1 MIKKIH
7 YITYQTF
14 PSEKANTI
22 QTIENLRNLNKE
34 GVKVDLIYPLR
45 DKNSTDN
52 LSILKDYYSLD
63 FDISF
68 KGKKHLLPFG
78 KVKKFEKYTYL
89 LSHVLWSYWVTRNF
103 ITEKDSYVFTRSDWV
118 YYFLSRKNIPVVF
131 ECHQLTNLRT
141 LLMRKSIKYPKSKII
156 FLNNNLATDSNLDL
170 VNNPQKITVMHNGVD
185 HDYFKTPLKEPS
197 QKNKMVFVG
206 NLLRFNKSRGIEFVI
221 QSMAKNNFPNDILF
235 KIIGGPEDEVDR
247 LKDLVSKLQ
256 LKDRVEIVGRMSR
269 KETINQLRNSEF
281 GLLLNS
287 NDDIHSTDHTSP
299 LKYFEY
305 LYAGLKIIAID
316 FPSHRALPFST
327 NICFFIKKDS
337 KSFIKALNDASN
349 KSILNKVDLE
359 SITLE
364 KRSKKILSFL
374 SE

>member
-1 MIKKIH
+1 MIKKIY

-68 KGKKHLLPFG
+68 KGKNHLLPFG
-78 KVKKFEKYTYL
+78 KVKIFEKYTYL

-156 FLNNNLATDSNLDL
+156 FLNNNLAKDSNLDF

>member
-1 MIKKIH
+1 
-7 YITYQTF
+7 
-14 PSEKANTI
+14 
-22 QTIENLRNLNKE
+22 
-34 GVKVDLIYPLR
+34 
-45 DKNSTDN
+45 
-52 LSILKDYYSLD
+52 
-63 FDISF
+63 
-68 KGKKHLLPFG
+68 
-78 KVKKFEKYTYL
+78 
-89 LSHVLWSYWVTRNF
+89 
-103 ITEKDSYVFTRSDWV
+103 
-118 YYFLSRKNIPVVF
+118 
-131 ECHQLTNLRT
+131 
-141 LLMRKSIKYPKSKII
+141 
-156 FLNNNLATDSNLDL
+156 
-170 VNNPQKITVMHNGVD
+170 MHNGVD

-327 NICFFIKKDS
+327 NICFFTKKDS
-337 KSFIKALNDASN
+337 KSFIKALNDASS

>member
-78 KVKKFEKYTYL
+78 KVKIFEKYTYL

-118 YYFLSRKNIPVVF
+118 YYFLSRKNIPIVF

-156 FLNNNLATDSNLDL
+156 FLNNNLAKDSNLDL

-299 LKYFEY
+299 IKYFEY
-305 LYAGLKIIAID
+305 LYAGLKIVAID

-327 NICFFIKKDS
+327 NICFFTKKDS
-337 KSFIKALNDASN
+337 KSFIKALNDASS

>member
-1 MIKKIH
+1 MIKKIY

-68 KGKKHLLPFG
+68 KGKNHLLPFG
-78 KVKKFEKYTYL
+78 KVKIFEKYTYL

-156 FLNNNLATDSNLDL
+156 FLNNNLAKDSNLDF

-247 LKDLVSKLQ
+247 LKNLVSKLQ

>member
-52 LSILKDYYSLD
+52 LSILKDYYSID

-68 KGKKHLLPFG
+68 KGKNHLLPFG
-78 KVKKFEKYTYL
+78 KVKIFEKYTYL

-103 ITEKDSYVFTRSDWV
+103 KPENNSYVFTRSDWI

-141 LLMRKSIKYPKSKII
+141 LLMKKSIKYPESKII
-156 FLNNNLATDSNLDL
+156 FLNNNLAKDSNLDL

-327 NICFFIKKDS
+327 NICFFTKKDS
-337 KSFIKALNDASN
+337 KSFIKALNDASS

>member
-68 KGKKHLLPFG
+68 KGKNHLLPFG
-78 KVKKFEKYTYL
+78 KVKIFEKYTYL

-103 ITEKDSYVFTRSDWV
+103 IMEKDSYVFTRSDWV
-118 YYFLSRKNIPVVF
+118 YYFLSRKNIPIVF

-156 FLNNNLATDSNLDL
+156 FLNNNLAKDSNLDL

-221 QSMAKNNFPNDILF
+221 KSMAKNNFPNDILF

-247 LKDLVSKLQ
+247 LKNLVSKLQ

-327 NICFFIKKDS
+327 NICFFTKKDS
-337 KSFIKALNDASN
+337 KSFIKALNDASS

>member
-68 KGKKHLLPFG
+68 KGKNHLLPFG
-78 KVKKFEKYTYL
+78 KVKIFEKYTYL

-103 ITEKDSYVFTRSDWV
+103 KPENNSYVFTRSDWI

-141 LLMRKSIKYPKSKII
+141 LLMKKSIKYPESKII
-156 FLNNNLATDSNLDL
+156 FLNNNLAKDSNLDL

-327 NICFFIKKDS
+327 NICFFTKKDS
-337 KSFIKALNDASN
+337 KSFIKAINDASS

>member
-1 MIKKIH
+1 MIKKIY

-68 KGKKHLLPFG
+68 KGKNHLLPFG
-78 KVKKFEKYTYL
+78 KVKIFEKYTYL

-156 FLNNNLATDSNLDL
+156 FLNNNLAKDSNLDF

-337 KSFIKALNDASN
+337 KSFIKALNDASS

>member
-22 QTIENLRNLNKE
+22 QTIENLRNLNKV

-63 FDISF
+63 FDCSF

-78 KVKKFEKYTYL
+78 KVKIFEKYTYL

-156 FLNNNLATDSNLDL
+156 FLNNNLAKDSNLDL

-221 QSMAKNNFPNDILF
+221 QSMAKNNFPNNILF

-299 LKYFEY
+299 IKYFEY
-305 LYAGLKIIAID
+305 LYAGLKIVAID

-327 NICFFIKKDS
+327 NICFFTKNDS
-337 KSFIKALNDASN
+337 KSFIKALNDASS

>member
-22 QTIENLRNLNKE
+22 QTIENLRNLSKE

-52 LSILKDYYSLD
+52 LSILKNYYSLD

-68 KGKKHLLPFG
+68 KGKNHLLPFG
-78 KVKKFEKYTYL
+78 KVKIFEKYSYL
-89 LSHVLWSYWVTRNF
+89 LSHILWSYCVTRNF
-103 ITEKDSYVFTRSDWV
+103 IMEKDSYVFTRSDWV

-156 FLNNNLATDSNLDL
+156 FLNNNLAKDSNLDL

-185 HDYFKTPLKEPS
+185 HDYFKTPLKELS

-247 LKDLVSKLQ
+247 LKDLVTKLQ

-316 FPSHRALPFST
+316 FPSHRALPFSS
-327 NICFFIKKDS
+327 NICFFTKKDS
-337 KSFIKALNDASN
+337 NSFIKALNDASS

>member
-22 QTIENLRNLNKE
+22 QTIENLRNLNKQ
-34 GVKVDLIYPLR
+34 GVKVDLTYPLR
-45 DKNSTDN
+45 NKNSTDD

-68 KGKKHLLPFG
+68 KGKSHLLPFG
-78 KVKKFEKYTYL
+78 KVKILEKYTYL

-103 ITEKDSYVFTRSDWV
+103 KPEKDSYVFTRSDWV
-118 YYFLSRKNIPVVF
+118 YYFLSRKSIPVVF

-141 LLMRKSIKYPKSKII
+141 LLMKKSIKYPKSKII
-156 FLNNNLATDSNLDL
+156 FLNNNLAKDSTLDF
-170 VNNPQKITVMHNGVD
+170 VKNSQNITVMHNGVD
-185 HDYFKTPLKEPS
+185 HDYFKIPLKQPS
-197 QKNKMVFVG
+197 QQNKMIFVG
-206 NLLRFNKSRGIEFVI
+206 NLLRFNKSRGIEFVL
-221 QSMAKNNFPNDILF
+221 QSMAKKDFPNNIVF
-235 KIIGGPEDEVDR
+235 KIIGGPKDEVDR
-247 LKDLVSKLQ
+247 LKEFVSKLQ

-269 KETINQLRNSEF
+269 QETINQLRNSEF

-287 NDDIHSTDHTSP
+287 NNDKHSTDHTSP

-316 FPSHRALPFST
+316 FPSHKALPFST
-327 NICFFIKKDS
+327 NICFFTKKDS
-337 KSFIKALNDASN
+337 KSFIKAVNDASSQ
-349 KSILNKVDLE
+349 SILNKIDLE

-364 KRSKKILSFL
+364 NRSKKILSFL
-374 SE
+374 SQ

>member
-22 QTIENLRNLNKE
+22 QTIENLRNLSKE

-52 LSILKDYYSLD
+52 LSILKNYYSLD

-68 KGKKHLLPFG
+68 KGKNHLLPFG
-78 KVKKFEKYTYL
+78 KVKIFEKYSYL
-89 LSHVLWSYWVTRNF
+89 LSHILWSYCVTRNF

-131 ECHQLTNLRT
+131 ECHQLTNLRI
-141 LLMRKSIKYPKSKII
+141 LLMKKSIKYPKSKII
-156 FLNNNLATDSNLDL
+156 FLNNNLAKDSNLDL

-185 HDYFKTPLKEPS
+185 HDYFKTPLKELS

-247 LKDLVSKLQ
+247 LKELVTKLQ
-256 LKDRVEIVGRMSR
+256 LKDRVEIFGRMSR
-269 KETINQLRNSEF
+269 KETIKQLRNSEF

-327 NICFFIKKDS
+327 NICFFTKKDS
-337 KSFIKALNDASN
+337 NSFIKALNDASS

>member
-22 QTIENLRNLNKE
+22 QTIENLRNLSKE

-52 LSILKDYYSLD
+52 LSILKNYYSLD

-68 KGKKHLLPFG
+68 KGKNHLLPFG
-78 KVKKFEKYTYL
+78 KVKIFEKYSYL
-89 LSHVLWSYWVTRNF
+89 LSHILWSYCVTRNF

-156 FLNNNLATDSNLDL
+156 FLNNNLAKDSNLDL

-185 HDYFKTPLKEPS
+185 HDYFKTPLKELS

-247 LKDLVSKLQ
+247 LKELVTKLQ
-256 LKDRVEIVGRMSR
+256 LKDRVEIFGRMSR
-269 KETINQLRNSEF
+269 KETIKQLRNSEF

-316 FPSHRALPFST
+316 FPSHRALPFSS
-327 NICFFIKKDS
+327 NICFFTKKDS
-337 KSFIKALNDASN
+337 NSFIKALNDASS